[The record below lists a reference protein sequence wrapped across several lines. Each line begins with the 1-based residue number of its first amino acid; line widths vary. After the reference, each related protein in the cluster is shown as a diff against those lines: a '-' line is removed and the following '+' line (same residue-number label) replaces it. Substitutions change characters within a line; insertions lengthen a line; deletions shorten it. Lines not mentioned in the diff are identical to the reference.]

1 MKIFFTTFV
10 VFLFLNSN
18 SITFANHANEPYC
31 FDCMH
36 KYKIG
41 DKKNETYDFKIN
53 LQNNDLSKT
62 VDDQI
67 KNKKTGLV
75 SYLLWEK
82 NEILIEA
89 KFLSIDPYMRGR
101 MNDSKS
107 YAAPAKIGEP
117 MTGETAG
124 IVVESNS
131 NLFNVGDKVCAHKG
145 WQTYIKTKDTDV
157 ALLKVPES
165 NIGLSSF
172 LGTLGMPGRT
182 AYFGLNR
189 VGKPKSGE
197 TLVVSAASGA
207 VGAVVGQLGKIY
219 GCTVIGIAGGPEKCS
234 FVKDELGL
242 DECIDYKAGNLDE
255 DLKNA
260 CPNGIDIYFENVG
273 GPVTR
278 AVAPLLNSG
287 SRVPICGFISQYN
300 EADMLKVETPFQVL
314 GALDDKPEHRFF
326 VVTEW
331 ANEWQ
336 KATQE
341 ILKLVSENKI
351 KYRET
356 VNKGFENAPQAL
368 RDVLTGK
375 NFGKQIIEI

>member
-1 MKIFFTTFV
+1 
-10 VFLFLNSN
+10 
-18 SITFANHANEPYC
+18 
-31 FDCMH
+31 
-36 KYKIG
+36 
-41 DKKNETYDFKIN
+41 
-53 LQNNDLSKT
+53 
-62 VDDQI
+62 
-67 KNKKTGLV
+67 
-75 SYLLWEK
+75 
-82 NEILIEA
+82 
-89 KFLSIDPYMRGR
+89 
-101 MNDSKS
+101 
-107 YAAPAKIGEP
+107 
-117 MTGETAG
+117 
-124 IVVESNS
+124 
-131 NLFNVGDKVCAHKG
+131 
-145 WQTYIKTKDTDV
+145 
-157 ALLKVPES
+157 
-165 NIGLSSF
+165 
-172 LGTLGMPGRT
+172 MPGRT

-207 VGAVVGQLGKIY
+207 GGAVVGQLGKIY
-219 GCTVIGIAGGPEKCS
+219 GCTVIGIAGGPKKCS

-260 CPNGIDIYFENVG
+260 CPNGIDVYFENVG

-300 EADMLKVETPFQVL
+300 APDMLKVETPFQVL
-314 GALDDKPEHRFF
+314 GALDDKPKHRFF

-341 ILKLVSENKI
+341 ILQLVLEDKI
-351 KYRET
+351 KYKET
-356 VNKGFENAPQAL
+356 ITKGFENAPQAL